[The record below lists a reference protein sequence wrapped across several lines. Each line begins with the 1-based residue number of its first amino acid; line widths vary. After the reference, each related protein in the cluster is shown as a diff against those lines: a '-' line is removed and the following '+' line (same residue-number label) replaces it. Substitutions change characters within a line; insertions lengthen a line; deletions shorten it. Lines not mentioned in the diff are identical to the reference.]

1 MAYEYK
7 TKFEFTD
14 EEKPPIR
21 IKVKTLLGKEA
32 QYRIKCN
39 EEVSILKAT
48 VEKTFDI
55 SPKRQCLVYEGKILE
70 EGKSV
75 KDYSL
80 ENGSI
85 VHLII
90 K

>member
-1 MAYEYK
+1 MEYK
-7 TKFEFTD
+7 TKFEFD
-14 EEKPPIR
+14 DDEKPPIR

-32 QYRIKCN
+32 QYKIKCN
-39 EEVSILKAT
+39 EEVSILKAS
-48 VEKTFDI
+48 VYKSFDL
-55 SPKRQCLVYEGKILE
+55 SPKRQCLVYKGKILE

-75 KDYSL
+75 KEYVL

>member
-1 MAYEYK
+1 MEYK

-32 QYRIKCN
+32 KYRIKCN
-39 EEVSILKAT
+39 EEVSVLKDS
-48 VEKTFDI
+48 VYKSFDI

-70 EGKSV
+70 EGHSV
-75 KDYSL
+75 KDYHL
-80 ENGSI
+80 ENGSL

>member
-1 MAYEYK
+1 MEYK
-7 TKFEFTD
+7 TKFEFD
-14 EEKPPIR
+14 DDEKPPIR

-32 QYRIKCN
+32 QYKIKCN
-39 EEVSILKAT
+39 EEVSILKAS
-48 VEKTFDI
+48 VYKSFDL
-55 SPKRQCLVYEGKILE
+55 SPKRQCLVYKGKILE
-70 EGKSV
+70 EGKTV
-75 KDYSL
+75 KEYDL

>member
-1 MAYEYK
+1 MDYK

-14 EEKPPIR
+14 DEKPPIR

-39 EEVSILKAT
+39 EEVSILKAS
-48 VEKTFDI
+48 VQKSFDI
-55 SPKRQCLVYEGKILE
+55 SPKIQCLVYDGKVLE

-75 KDYSL
+75 KEYDL

-85 VHLII
+85 IHLII